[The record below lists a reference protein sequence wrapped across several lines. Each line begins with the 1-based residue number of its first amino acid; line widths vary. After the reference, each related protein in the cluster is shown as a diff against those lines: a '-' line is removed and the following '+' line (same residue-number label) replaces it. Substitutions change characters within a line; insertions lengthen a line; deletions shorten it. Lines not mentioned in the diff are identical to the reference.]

1 MMMMAVAEQ
10 VRHDATNNGTEQRA
24 VKGVIDEDLR
34 DGSRTR
40 ALPHRGAAVS
50 IRIVALAILACV
62 AAAAADPLVHVDPF
76 IGTDDMGHTYP
87 GATAPFGMVQLSP
100 QTDLQP
106 YNLGDGYNRDA
117 YRYCAGYQ
125 HADST
130 IVGFAHT
137 HFSGTGHSDLG
148 DILVMPTVGEVRLEP
163 GTVDQPDAGYR
174 SRFSHADEAA
184 SPGYYRVHLADDD
197 VTAELT
203 ATTRVGVHRYTF
215 PDTDQAHLVVDLS
228 TGIYDFPGK
237 TVWSSVR
244 LENEQLLTGTLQ
256 TTGWARTRTTHF
268 ALELS
273 QPVTS
278 YGLRNLEDTPY
289 RGFWRKFDED
299 HDFPERAGRHV
310 VCHLDLETR
319 RDTPVVVKV
328 ALSSVSAAGAVANL
342 RHEAPGWNFDAI
354 RERTEAAW
362 RAELGKVVV
371 EAAPD
376 VLTSFYTSLYHCFLA
391 PTVYGDVDGR
401 YRGLDQEIH
410 QADGWTNHTT
420 FSLWD
425 TYRAQHPLLTILQP
439 TRTRDMVQSLLAHR
453 QQSVHGVLPV
463 WSHHANENWC
473 MIGYHAVPVIADA
486 YLKGLLDGVDADAA
500 LDAMIASATYRR
512 YDGLGAYMDLGWVP
526 ADQQSSSASKT
537 LEYAYDDWTI
547 ARMAEAMGRRDMAEE
562 FYARADNWRHL
573 FDQGT
578 GFLRARNTDG
588 TFPDGFD
595 PMATHGQGY
604 IEGNAW
610 NYSLYVP
617 HDVAGFVDLLGGPQR
632 LEAWVDGLFDMQVDD
647 ADIAHNEDITRA
659 GMIGNYV
666 HGNEPSHHVPYLPCF
681 TGSPWKAQARIRQ
694 ILREM
699 YRPGADGLCG
709 NDDCGQMS
717 AWYVFSALGFYPV
730 APGSN
735 QYVLGSPCVERAVVD
750 VGGGRVFTVEVEGQG
765 ARNVYVKRVELGGA
779 PLTRLYLTHEDLAA
793 GGVLRFI
800 MGDEPAQ
807 SQADRPYSR
816 SRP

>member
-1 MMMMAVAEQ
+1 MFC
-10 VRHDATNNGTEQRA
+10 RF
-24 VKGVIDEDLR
+24 L
-34 DGSRTR
+34 
-40 ALPHRGAAVS
+40 
-50 IRIVALAILACV
+50 ILAALTAV
-62 AAAAADPLVHVDPF
+62 GLAAADPIDHVDPF

-106 YNLGDGYNRDA
+106 YTRGDGYNRDA

-125 HADST
+125 WADST
-130 IVGFAHT
+130 IIGFAHT

-148 DILVMPTVGEVRLEP
+148 DILIMPTVGEVQLQP
-163 GTVDQPDAGYR
+163 GTMDQPDSGYR
-174 SRFSHADEAA
+174 SRFSHEHESA
-184 SPGYYRVHLADDD
+184 SPGYYRVHLEDPQ

-215 PDTDQAHLVVDLS
+215 PTTDQAHLLVDLS

-237 TVWSSVR
+237 TVWSTVR
-244 LENEQLLTGTLQ
+244 LENERLLTGSLQ
-256 TTGWARTRTTHF
+256 TTGWARTRTVYF

-273 QPVTS
+273 QPVTG
-278 YGLRNLEDTPY
+278 YGLRDLDPTPY
-289 RGFWRKFDED
+289 RGFWRKFDQD
-299 HDFPERAGRHV
+299 HEFPERAGRHV
-310 VCHLDLETR
+310 VCHLDLATR
-319 RDTPVVVKV
+319 HDQPVVVKV
-328 ALSSVSAAGAVANL
+328 ALSAVSAAGALANL
-342 RHEAPGWNFDAI
+342 RHEAPGWDFDAI
-354 RERTEAAW
+354 RT
-362 RAELGKVVV
+362 RAERSWRDELDRVAV
-371 EAAPD
+371 EASPG

-410 QADGWTNHTT
+410 QARGWTNHTT

-439 TRTRDMVQSLLAHR
+439 ARTADMVQSMLAHQ

-486 YLKGLLDGVDADAA
+486 YLKGLLDSFDAHAL
-500 LDAMIASATYRR
+500 LDAVVASATYRP
-512 YDGLGAYMDLGWVP
+512 YDGLGDYMDLGWVP
-526 ADQQSSSASKT
+526 ADRHSSSASKT

-547 ARMAEAMGRRDMAEE
+547 ARMARAMDRDDVADEFDRRA
-562 FYARADNWRHL
+562 ASWRHL
-573 FDQGT
+573 FDEGT
-578 GFLRARNTDG
+578 GFLRARNADG
-588 TFPDGFD
+588 SFPDGFD

-617 HDVAGFVDLLGGPQR
+617 HDVAGFVELLGGPER
-632 LEAWVDGLFDMQVDD
+632 LETWVDGLFDMQIDD
-647 ADIAHNEDITRA
+647 ASIAHNEDITRA

-681 TGSPWKAQARIRQ
+681 TGAPWKAQARIRQ

-699 YRPGADGLCG
+699 YRPGPDGLCG

-735 QYVLGSPCVERAVVD
+735 EYVLGSPCVERAVVD
-750 VGGGRVFTVEVEGQG
+750 VGGGRSFTVVVEDQ
-765 ARNVYVKRVELGGA
+765 APENVYVQSVELNGEALG
-779 PLTRLYLTHEDLAA
+779 RLFLTHDELVA
-793 GGVLRFI
+793 GGELRFV
-800 MGDEPAQ
+800 MGAEPA
-807 SQADRPYSR
+807 ALTGEAPYSMTR
-816 SRP
+816 